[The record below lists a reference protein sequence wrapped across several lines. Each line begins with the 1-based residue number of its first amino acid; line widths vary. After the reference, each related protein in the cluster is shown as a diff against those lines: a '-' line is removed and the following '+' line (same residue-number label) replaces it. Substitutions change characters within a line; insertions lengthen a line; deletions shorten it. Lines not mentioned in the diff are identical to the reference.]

1 MYRIKVT
8 GYVQYLEGEDPYTSL
23 QNREYGK
30 DFEAFEYVN
39 SFRDP
44 SVMDRDFKT
53 EEEARLAMAKSY
65 RGVDDY
71 GLGLTWTVVRR
82 GSIVVKG
89 AEAVAYAGKN
99 GEPLY
104 VLGDLGEPDAQ
115 VDFARAH
122 QILQNEP
129 NRVYTTA
136 DPYYISAKAQ
146 VFAQSRVGD
155 NVSLCRAPGL
165 GEEADAWWYY
175 LESEGSP
182 EVIDPENPDPK
193 VADALH
199 MSEEDLRQILDFHLT
214 ETREEQGRTTGTAS
228 ICRKR
233 AGVQARRTIPYRD
246 LAEHSRRD
254 TRGVWAGE

>member
-1 MYRIKVT
+1 MYRVKVT

-136 DPYYISAKAQ
+136 DPYSEFIAVNPAKAQ
-146 VFAQSRVGD
+146 VVAQSAVGE
-155 NVSLCRAPGL
+155 NAALYRAPGL
-165 GEEADAWWYY
+165 SEDAVAWWYY
-175 LESEGSP
+175 LESEGKP
-182 EVIDPENPDPK
+182 AVIDPENPDPK

-199 MSEEDLRQILDFHLT
+199 MSEEELRQILDFHLR
-214 ETREEQGRTTGTAS
+214 ETREEQSRTTGY
-228 ICRKR
+228 
-233 AGVQARRTIPYRD
+233 AR
-246 LAEHSRRD
+246 
-254 TRGVWAGE
+254 

>member
-136 DPYYISAKAQ
+136 DPYCISLLAVNPAKAQ
-146 VFAQSRVGD
+146 VVAQP
-155 NVSLCRAPGL
+155 A
-165 GEEADAWWYY
+165 
-175 LESEGSP
+175 
-182 EVIDPENPDPK
+182 VIDPENPDPK

-199 MSEEDLRQILDFHLT
+199 MSEEELRQILDFHLR
-214 ETREEQGRTTGTAS
+214 ETREEQSRTTGY
-228 ICRKR
+228 
-233 AGVQARRTIPYRD
+233 AR
-246 LAEHSRRD
+246 
-254 TRGVWAGE
+254 

>member
-44 SVMDRDFKT
+44 SVLDRDFKT

-89 AEAVAYAGKN
+89 AEAIAYAEKY

-104 VLGDLGEPDAQ
+104 VLGDQGEPDWQA
-115 VDFARAH
+115 DFARAH

-136 DPYYISAKAQ
+136 DPYCIS
-146 VFAQSRVGD
+146 
-155 NVSLCRAPGL
+155 L
-165 GEEADAWWYY
+165 
-175 LESEGSP
+175 
-182 EVIDPENPDPK
+182 
-193 VADALH
+193 
-199 MSEEDLRQILDFHLT
+199 
-214 ETREEQGRTTGTAS
+214 
-228 ICRKR
+228 
-233 AGVQARRTIPYRD
+233 
-246 LAEHSRRD
+246 
-254 TRGVWAGE
+254 